1 MHTVIRPL
9 VSRLTAVAVALIV
22 LIGAGNIAHGADA
35 GTPAEFLEDFGAQA
49 IKLLAETQPGEAR
62 RDSEMRRLLNEG
74 FDIEF
79 IGRFVLSRYW
89 RTASEA
95 EKAEFRKLFEDY
107 LIAAYGRR
115 FGTYNGERFVIGQT
129 IPEEDER
136 AIVRSDV
143 VRASGDVMTVNWR
156 VQRRDGHWK
165 VIDIMVEG
173 VSMMVTQRSEF
184 TALLQ
189 REGGSVSALNQRL
202 RQLIA
207 TLNEQSQRK
216 S

>member
-9 VSRLTAVAVALIV
+9 VSRLTAVAVVLIV

-89 RTASEA
+89 RTASEV

-115 FGTYNGERFVIGQT
+115 FGTYSGERFVIGQT

-143 VRASGDVMTVNWR
+143 VRASGDVMAVNWR
-156 VQRRDGHWK
+156 VQRREGHWK